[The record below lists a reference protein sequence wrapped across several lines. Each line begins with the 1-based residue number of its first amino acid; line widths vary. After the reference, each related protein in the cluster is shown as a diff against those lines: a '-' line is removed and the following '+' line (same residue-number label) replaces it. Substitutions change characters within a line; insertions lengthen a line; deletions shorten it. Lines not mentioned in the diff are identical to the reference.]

1 MYNPSS
7 THADEFID
15 HAEILS
21 TLDEAARESGN
32 RERVKAILEKAAR
45 CKGISHREAA
55 ILLDCTDPELEAQIF
70 ALAEKIKQQFYGNR
84 IVLFAPLY
92 LSNYCINGCV

>member
-32 RERVKAILEKAAR
+32 RERVLAILERRPCAR
-45 CKGISHREAA
+45 
-55 ILLDCTDPELEAQIF
+55 
-70 ALAEKIKQQFYGNR
+70 ALPTGK
-84 IVLFAPLY
+84 PLR
-92 LSNYCINGCV
+92 